1 MEHDEGVIWNNAIT
15 RSKAHPVQNNKK
27 VRKDLSS
34 YRSFQRFLKKKC
46 ERNSMDSWWWFRVS
60 KSDVFY
66 IWMRSRYQSDRTQL
80 FTMSKRR
87 SARRRLQLRFP
98 RLEYVF
104 LQRNLGTEVDSQT
117 SFSFV
122 KEKKLE
128 IIDWHLEA
136 WCFYGELSIS
146 LWIKD
151 MFLWRHVKIIERSFK
166 EADIIDNN
174 PQNFFWHASQ
184 LPNFRCFEFKS

>member
-1 MEHDEGVIWNNAIT
+1 MRLLEVKHIPYKIT
-15 RSKAHPVQNNKK
+15 RKSGKIFRRT
-27 VRKDLSS
+27 VRSNAFS
-34 YRSFQRFLKKKC
+34 KKKC

-174 PQNFFWHASQ
+174 PQNFFWHVSQ